1 MKLSLNWIKKY
12 VDLPE
17 ELSMEKLSHDLT
29 MCTVEVEEVI
39 SIAEKLKNIVVGRI
53 LTVEPHP
60 NADKLRVCKVDIG
73 ENEPSIIVCGGSNLK
88 QNQLTVVATPGAKVA
103 WHGMNDIVEIKPTK
117 LRGVESNG
125 MICSS
130 SEIGLEELFP
140 ITQPAEIM
148 DISDFDVKPGTSVAD
163 ALDINDII
171 FDIDNKSLTNRP
183 DLWGHY
189 GMAREFAAIYNCELK
204 PFKKVD

>member
-17 ELSMEKLSHDLT
+17 ELSKEKLAHDLT

-39 SIAEKLKNIVVGRI
+39 SIAEKFENIVVGRI

-140 ITQPAEIM
+140 
-148 DISDFDVKPGTSVAD
+148 DRKSV
-163 ALDINDII
+163 
-171 FDIDNKSLTNRP
+171 
-183 DLWGHY
+183 
-189 GMAREFAAIYNCELK
+189 
-204 PFKKVD
+204 V